1 MVALRPIPDTVRA
14 ARSRKT
20 LTVAI
25 LTVTILAGL
34 WPAAAPAQDAEPR
47 QQVGIN
53 RNFVSPEEARQRQEQ
68 HNHFFLGQDPQPGE
82 LGQILD
88 LQTSDYAL
96 VERPPGLD
104 YDVYSAIGYGLA
116 TSMMVVGPE
125 RDADGH
131 RKVVIIDT
139 LEDFGSGQE
148 VATDYLALY
157 NVTYQPSS
165 ALAKLPIDAI
175 IYTHNHID
183 HTGGVL
189 GYLSMADQEP
199 CAAQNPD
206 VRGLGGEYV
215 ARRNCVEIISQEK
228 VVDAVV
234 NTSTVSGRMIQARS
248 FYMYGLLLE
257 NELSPV
263 PDPKPIGEA
272 ITNGIG
278 PYLSRGI
285 AGFKLPSRTF
295 AQEMTLTAAGV
306 HMQVMYV
313 PSETN
318 DELAVFVPDAAN
330 GADGCSDGGGCA
342 SGLLFS
348 AEVIQG
354 PAFPN
359 LYSLRGT
366 QYRSPANWFRSVD
379 KLRQLDS
386 WCMVPS
392 HGPPVCQRDNVQLL
406 LTNFRDAIQ
415 FTHDQTVHFMNQ
427 GYTPDELVELVLVPD
442 VVTRDL
448 AKLVP
453 WPNADGG
460 GGLDGPAHPED
471 YLLPFYGSVPQ
482 GVRETYFGYLGWFDG
497 DPVNLAPTPPRIA
510 AERMLKL
517 LGAGGDVVEEARAAL
532 EDGEFQWAAELAT
545 IAIRANPD
553 DMPAR
558 EVKALAFT
566 ELGRSALDPNWS
578 DWYSTSANELIEGGS
593 PQDCFNPFAPIGLV
607 SAVTQSNVPL
617 GDWVNSWTW
626 RLDGRKAAAAGAGEI
641 MGFWFDPTE
650 QDFGP
655 QGYVLELRHGIAE
668 YIEWKGTKEAFRDK
682 VTVAVEM
689 SQETL
694 IELILGRATTHARGS
709 QASPAAFLSKGV
721 DQGGVKFLKGDRQAL
736 EAFFQYFEDW
746 PACWPLVTLPL
757 HSS

>member
-1 MVALRPIPDTVRA
+1 MARFLQASPIAGT
-14 ARSRKT
+14 ARRGLIPLTLAVLVLAT
-20 LTVAI
+20 LTPGSVRGQSGEI
-25 LTVTILAGL
+25 
-34 WPAAAPAQDAEPR
+34 Q

-53 RNFVSPEEARQRQEQ
+53 RNFLEPEEARQRQEQ
-68 HNHFFLGQDPQPGE
+68 HNHFFLGKDQIPGE

-88 LQTSDYAL
+88 LQTSKYAL
-96 VERPPGLD
+96 AERPSGLD

-116 TSMMVVGPE
+116 TSMMVVGPG
-125 RDADGH
+125 RDAAGN
-131 RKVVIIDT
+131 RRVIIIDT
-139 LEDFGSGQE
+139 LEDKASGAE
-148 VATDYLALY
+148 VAGDYLALY
-157 NVTYQPSS
+157 NTTYEPS
-165 ALAKLPIDAI
+165 AELTQLPIAAI

-189 GYLSMADQEP
+189 GYLSLADHEACPPQD
-199 CAAQNPD
+199 PD
-206 VRGLGGEYV
+206 VRGLGGSYT

-248 FYMYGLLLE
+248 FYMYGLLLK
-257 NELSPV
+257 NDLNPI
-263 PDPKPIGEA
+263 DNPKPIGQA

-278 PYLSRGI
+278 PYLSRNI
-285 AGFKLPSRTF
+285 AGFRMPSRTF
-295 AQEMTLTAAGV
+295 AENMTLSAAGV
-306 HMQVMYV
+306 HMEVMYV

-318 DELAVFVPDAAN
+318 DELAIFVPDAAN

-392 HGPPVCQRDNVQLL
+392 HGPPVCQRDNIQLL
-406 LTNFRDAIQ
+406 LRSFRDAVQ

-427 GYTPDELVELVLVPD
+427 GYTPDDLVDLVLVPD
-442 VVTRDL
+442 EVTRDL

-453 WPNADGG
+453 WPNAAGNDTMA
-460 GGLDGPAHPED
+460 GPAHPED

-497 DPVNLAPTPPRIA
+497 DPVNLNPTPPKLA
-510 AERMLKL
+510 AERMTKL
-517 LGAGGDVVEEARAAL
+517 IRSRQDVVKAARKAL
-532 EDGEFQWAAELAT
+532 AGGEFQWAAELAT
-545 IAIRANPD
+545 IAIRADRDNQT
-553 DMPAR
+553 AR
-558 EVKALAFT
+558 RVKAEAFT
-566 ELGRSALDPNWS
+566 ELGRRALDPNWS
-578 DWYSTSANELIEGGS
+578 DWYYTSANELLEVES
-593 PQDCFNPFAPIGLV
+593 ATTCFNPFGPVGLV
-607 SAVTQSNVPL
+607 SSVTQSEVPL

-626 RLDGRKAAAAGAGEI
+626 QLDGRRAAAEGASEI
-641 MGFWFDPTE
+641 MGFWFDPTT

-655 QGYVLELRHGIAE
+655 QGYVLELRNGIAE
-668 YIEWKGTKEAFRDK
+668 YIEWKGTREAFRDK

-694 IELILGRATTHARGS
+694 VDLILGRAVAHAKSSRTSADAWLLAGI
-709 QASPAAFLSKGV
+709 
-721 DQGGVKFLKGDRQAL
+721 DQGAVRFLKGDKQKL
-736 EAFFQYFEDW
+736 KAFFQYFEGW
-746 PACWPLVTLPL
+746 PACQPPITVPRR
-757 HSS
+757 